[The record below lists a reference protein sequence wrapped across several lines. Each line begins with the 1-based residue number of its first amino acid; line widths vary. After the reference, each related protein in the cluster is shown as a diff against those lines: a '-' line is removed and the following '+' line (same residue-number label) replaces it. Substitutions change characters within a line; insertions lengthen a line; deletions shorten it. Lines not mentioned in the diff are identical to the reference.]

1 MEYIMQNPTQWDK
14 DKENPKRKSGNAAPN
29 KFA

>member
-1 MEYIMQNPTQWDK
+1 MQNPTQWDK